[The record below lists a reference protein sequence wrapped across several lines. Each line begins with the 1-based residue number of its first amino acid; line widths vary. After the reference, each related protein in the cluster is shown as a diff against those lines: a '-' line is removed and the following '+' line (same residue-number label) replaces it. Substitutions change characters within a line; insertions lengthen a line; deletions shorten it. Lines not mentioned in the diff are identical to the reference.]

1 MLRMW
6 MYDLAREQAPTLDH
20 LRTFCRLTEEAGFDA
35 IGLYL
40 EHRFAYPSAPWAQGV
55 GCVTPGMIKTLES
68 EFPNLQIVPFV
79 NLLGHFEGMLYTEEG
94 KQYRE
99 ELFQGLQACA
109 SNPQFVSLCESL
121 IDDILS
127 CFSSKLIHIGGDE
140 TAQLGAC
147 PICKERVDS
156 SPSDGK
162 AEIYGKHFGPLARRV
177 ADAGRRP
184 AVWGDMFKDHPTA
197 LDHLP
202 KQTLIFDWK
211 YFSGIAESASMFTER
226 GFEVVGCPALHTYNA
241 TWFHI
246 PQSEEN
252 VRQVTQDV
260 VEMGLH
266 GVCVTTWECGLF
278 GAYDSLIPA
287 LRACGAVLPE
297 RQEVPAIAPR
307 LEPINLRLSSD
318 SFKVSFDPR
327 GDLIPARDPYEEMSL
342 AVGIVD
348 NIIGLAVSEG
358 ADEIFFETGESA
370 TVIRHG
376 HSNRISESGSL
387 PSEQATNVAQRLKL
401 CSGMHLYPRDKDQT
415 GEMSGTVNGVP
426 FRFEVRVTHR
436 SFGPHFEMKRKEIS
450 NVIDHQPSPQSTIP
464 NPQSTFLAVYL
475 AESERYEEWA
485 RLMGVELQECGGT
498 FAFGGIRSSLKCR
511 FLLYS
516 NPFLAWMH
524 HGQEFTGEVGDRAL
538 AIFERA
544 FAVAP
549 NEATKDITLFARS
562 AVEFVRLAEAARVDY
577 ANKQTESAIGKLGLT
592 RHIFD
597 DLERAAKR
605 TNLRIGGSLADIERC
620 RNAKAHVERVIQK
633 IRQYGD
639 GSLGYLPAF
648 EIITHP
654 KFVPH
659 DQASWWLI
667 NKWANQ

>member
-20 LRTFCRLTEEAGFDA
+20 LRTFCRLTEEAGYDA

-40 EHRFAYPSAPWAQGV
+40 EHRFAYPSAPWAHGV
-55 GCVTPGMIKTLES
+55 GCVTPEMIKTLEA
-68 EFPNLQIVPFV
+68 EFPHIQVVPFV
-79 NLLGHFEGMLYTEEG
+79 NLLGHFEGMLYTEQG

-109 SNPQFVSLCESL
+109 SNPAFVKLCEQL
-121 IDDILS
+121 IDDVLQ
-127 CFSSKLIHIGGDE
+127 CFSSSLVHIGGDE

-147 PICKERVDS
+147 PICKERAESAVE
-156 SPSDGK
+156 DGK

-177 ADAGRRP
+177 VEAGRRP
-184 AVWGDMFKDHPTA
+184 AVWGDMFTDHPTA

-211 YFSGIAESASMFTER
+211 YFSGIRDSAVQFVEK

-241 TWFHI
+241 TWLHI

-252 VRQVTQDV
+252 VRQVAQDV

-278 GAYDSLIPA
+278 GAYDTLIPA
-287 LRACGAVLPE
+287 LKACGGILNQTGSP
-297 RQEVPAIAPR
+297 PPT
-307 LEPINLRLSSD
+307 PSS
-318 SFKVSFDPR
+318 FTNQNV
-327 GDLIPARDPYEEMSL
+327 
-342 AVGIVD
+342 
-348 NIIGLAVSEG
+348 EG
-358 ADEIFFETGESA
+358 A
-370 TVIRHG
+370 
-376 HSNRISESGSL
+376 
-387 PSEQATNVAQRLKL
+387 
-401 CSGMHLYPRDKDQT
+401 
-415 GEMSGTVNGVP
+415 
-426 FRFEVRVTHR
+426 
-436 SFGPHFEMKRKEIS
+436 
-450 NVIDHQPSPQSTIP
+450 
-464 NPQSTFLAVYL
+464 FLGAYL

-498 FAFGGIRSSLKCR
+498 FDFGGIRSSLKCR

-538 AIFERA
+538 AIFQRA

-562 AVEFVRLAEAARVDY
+562 AVEFVRLAEAARIDY
-577 ANKQTESAIGKLGLT
+577 AEGRTEAAIGKLGLT
-592 RHIFD
+592 RQIFD

-605 TNLRIGGSLADIERC
+605 THLRIGGSLADIERC

-633 IRQYGD
+633 IRQFGD